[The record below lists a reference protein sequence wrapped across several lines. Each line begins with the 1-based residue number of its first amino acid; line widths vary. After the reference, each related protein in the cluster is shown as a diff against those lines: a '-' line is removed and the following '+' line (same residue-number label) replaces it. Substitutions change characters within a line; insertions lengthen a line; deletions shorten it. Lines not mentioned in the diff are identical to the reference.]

1 MDKKLINYSQCWED
15 PQVLV
20 EALSIRP
27 NDHVLSITSGGDNTL
42 ALLLVGPEKVDS
54 VDLNPAQNYLLDLKK
69 SAAINLAYGEYLEFM
84 GARNSKRREALFEK
98 VQKSISPA
106 AETWW
111 SNHIALINR
120 GAINCGRFEQFTIF
134 FARYILPLIHS
145 KKTVSGLMSCRN
157 LEEQR
162 AFYKSKWNSKR
173 WRFFFSLASNRL
185 MLKRYARQRGMFAYA
200 GEGNVDDVYRKRLER
215 HLTSVPIYGN
225 FFLHYSL
232 TGKYGDALP
241 PYLKEKGYL
250 RLRNMPES
258 ILSITTD
265 NLLSY
270 LQSMPADTFSKFNL
284 SDIFEVLS
292 PAENEI
298 LWGEIVRTA
307 KHGAI
312 VAYWNNLVQRSYPAH
327 LSSQIETDN
336 ERVSQLRAKDKVFFY
351 DSFHVYTILK

>member
-1 MDKKLINYSQCWED
+1 MDKELINYSQCWED
-15 PQVLV
+15 PHVLV

-42 ALLLVGPEKVDS
+42 ALLLADPKKVVS
-54 VDLNPAQNYLLDLKK
+54 IDLNPAQNYLLDMKR
-69 SAAINLAYGEYLEFM
+69 SAAINLGYGEYLELM
-84 GARNSKRREALFEK
+84 GARDSKRREALFEK
-98 VQKSISPA
+98 VWRDLSPTA
-106 AETWW
+106 RTWW
-111 SNHIALINR
+111 SNQITLINR

-134 FARYILPLIHS
+134 FARYVLPLIHS
-145 KKTVSGLMSCRN
+145 KKEISDLMSCRN

-162 AFYKSKWNSKR
+162 TFYKSRWDSRR

-185 MLKRYARQRGMFAYA
+185 MLKRYARQRGMFTYT
-200 GEGNVDDVYRKRLER
+200 GEGNVADVYRKRLER
-215 HLTSVPIYGN
+215 HLTSVPIHGN

-241 PYLKEKGYL
+241 PYLEEKGYF

-270 LQSMPADTFSKFNL
+270 LQSTPAGTFSKFNL
-284 SDIFEVLS
+284 SDIFEALS

-307 KHGAI
+307 KHGAV

-351 DSFHVYTILK
+351 DSFHMYTILK